1 MSANSLPRDPGL
13 RARDARYAK
22 PFSLLMLLWGLSF
35 ISSHLLL
42 PRGDKIMADQPLWGW
57 VLTGITIALGGLL
70 AWSFVRFLKN
80 SDELMRKVQMEA
92 LAIGFGV
99 AFVVGTSAGLL
110 AQLGVPK
117 VGTVDLTWSAMVVA
131 YSLALRQARKAYSE

>member
-1 MSANSLPRDPGL
+1 MRTTNGI
-13 RARDARYAK
+13 RDAGLKASDSPYVK
-22 PFSLLMLLWGLSF
+22 SYGTYMGIWGVCFSAA
-35 ISSHLLL
+35 HLLL

-70 AWSFVRFLKN
+70 AWSFVRFLRHA
-80 SDELMRKVQMEA
+80 DELMRKIQMEA

-117 VGTVDLTWSAMVVA
+117 VGVVDLTWSAMVVA